1 MQITASNPQNIILG
15 AATRRTSADDVARIV
30 ALRESGLS
38 LRQIGAQT
46 GRCMEGVR
54 QVLIRVRDAKKDCSV
69 AGVASPDENIEVD
82 LLASRRE
89 PMKVGHPIAVN
100 AIWRGLQKW
109 RFTS

>member
-15 AATRRTSADDVARIV
+15 AATSRTSADDVARIV
-30 ALRESGLS
+30 ALREAGLS
-38 LRQIGAQT
+38 LRQIGSQT

-54 QVLIRVRDAKKDCSV
+54 QVLIRVRDAKKGLPA
-69 AGVASPDENIEVD
+69 AGIVSQDENIEVD

-89 PMKVGHPIAVN
+89 PMKAGHPIAVN

-109 RFTS
+109 RFAS